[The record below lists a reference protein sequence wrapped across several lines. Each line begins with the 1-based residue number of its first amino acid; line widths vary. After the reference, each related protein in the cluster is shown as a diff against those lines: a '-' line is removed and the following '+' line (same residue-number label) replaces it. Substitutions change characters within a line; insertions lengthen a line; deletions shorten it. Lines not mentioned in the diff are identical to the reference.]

1 MVNIIRILAVIIFQ
15 NVGIPLMLFTESQP
29 KDVTVIQKA
38 SNKKIKFR
46 LEKLC
51 SLNDTRGT
59 DMVTCKPLQFFIPW
73 PYRMETGL
81 FFYYN

>member
-15 NVGIPLMLFTESQP
+15 NVGIPLMLFKISQP
-29 KDVTVIQKA
+29 KDITVIQKA
-38 SNKKIKFR
+38 SNKKVKFR

-51 SLNDTRGT
+51 GLNDTTGT
-59 DMVTCKPLQFFIPW
+59 DKVTCRPLQLFIPW
-73 PYRMETGL
+73 PYTMETGL